1 MNPLSYEPESDF
13 VQMNYVETKEGY
25 SGLAKNN
32 QIEVTTKKLFTLNH
46 MKSIYIWRRNID
58 KDRKR

>member
-25 SGLAKNN
+25 SGLAKYN

-46 MKSIYIWRRNID
+46 MKSIYI
-58 KDRKR
+58 